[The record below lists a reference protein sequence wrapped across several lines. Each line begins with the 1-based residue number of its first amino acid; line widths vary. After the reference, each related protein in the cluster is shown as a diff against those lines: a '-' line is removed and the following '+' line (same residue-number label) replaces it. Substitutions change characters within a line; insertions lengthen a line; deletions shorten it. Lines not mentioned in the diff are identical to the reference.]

1 MRIRRVLDT
10 IAEPSRFAPAQL
22 CPGLGW
28 MRTYSRSFLSG
39 DFIAAIT
46 VTAYLIPQVMAY
58 ATLAGLPPQAG
69 LAVIVVAMLA
79 YAFLGTSRLLSVG
92 PESSTA
98 LMTAAVLAP
107 LAAASTA
114 RYIGLAASLALIVGA
129 LALVAWILKLG
140 VISDLLSRPV
150 LVGYMAGLGIIMILS
165 QLGAATGLDLAGDTM
180 LEQLASLVSSDSA
193 ESVNWWSV
201 GVALA
206 IAGFLL
212 AFDSRWPRIP
222 FALVLV
228 LLATAA
234 TAGVPV
240 LRDQLAVVGTIPDG
254 QWSWGFALPS
264 MADLQS
270 LLLPAV
276 GVLVVG
282 FADNTLTARMLATG
296 TRERIRPNQEFFA
309 LGVAN
314 VAGSAVS
321 GFPVSSSASRAV
333 LARASGAKTQMY
345 SVISAVL
352 VLVVVLVFDSL
363 LALVP
368 RAALAGIVIY
378 AALRLI
384 DVTAFRHLRTFSSG
398 ALWLAITATVGVL
411 VLDVLYGVLA
421 AIGLSL
427 VQLLYRVARPHYAV
441 LGKSE
446 EIHGWHDL
454 DDLNEPKQVPGLVM
468 FRYDSPLFFANAEDF
483 CVQAERAVDRAEPA
497 ATWLVINMEA
507 NTGVDVDACEALERL
522 RQHCERLGVQ
532 LVLARVKQEVKELLD
547 RDGFSQRLGA
557 ENFYP
562 TLSRATEAFT
572 QDHPDFLN

>member
-1 MRIRRVLDT
+1 MQLRRVLDT
-10 IAEPSRFAPAQL
+10 IAEPSRFSPAQL
-22 CPGLGW
+22 FPGLGW

-39 DFIAAIT
+39 DFIAALT

-58 ATLAGLPPQAG
+58 SSLAGLPSQAG

-79 YAFLGTSRLLSVG
+79 YALLGTSRLLSVG

-107 LAAASTA
+107 MAAASTA

-129 LALVAWILKLG
+129 LALSAWILKLG

-165 QLGAATGLDLAGDTM
+165 QLGTATGLDLAGDTM
-180 LEQLASLVSSDSA
+180 LGQLTSLMSMDSLGNI
-193 ESVNWWSV
+193 NWVSV
-201 GVALA
+201 GVALS
-206 IAGFLL
+206 IACILL
-212 AFDSRWPRIP
+212 ALDSRWPRIP

-228 LLATAA
+228 LIATAA
-234 TAGVPV
+234 TAGVPA
-240 LRDQLAVVGTIPDG
+240 LRDRLEVVGTIPDG
-254 QWSWGFALPS
+254 QWAWGLALPS
-264 MADLQS
+264 FADFQF

-345 SVISAVL
+345 SVISAAL
-352 VLVVVLVFDSL
+352 VLIVVLVFDSL
-363 LALVP
+363 LAMVP

-378 AALRLI
+378 AAFRLI
-384 DVTAFRHLRTFSSG
+384 DITAFRHLRSFSSG
-398 ALWLAITATVGVL
+398 AMWLAVTATIGVL
-411 VLDVLYGVLA
+411 LFDVLYGVLA

-427 VQLLYRVARPHYAV
+427 IQLLYRVARPHYAV

-454 DDLNEPKQVPGLVM
+454 DDLHEPKQVPGLVM

-483 CVQAERAVDRAEPA
+483 CVQAERAVDSAQPRAQ
-497 ATWLVINMEA
+497 WLVINMEA

-522 RQHCERLGVQ
+522 RQHCDRSGVQ
-532 LVLARVKQEVKELLD
+532 LVLARVKQEVKDLLD
-547 RDGFSQRLGA
+547 RDGFSQRLGS
-557 ENFYP
+557 ENFFP
-562 TLSRATEAFT
+562 TLSRATEAYSHRSV
-572 QDHPDFLN
+572 D

>member
-1 MRIRRVLDT
+1 
-10 IAEPSRFAPAQL
+10 RFSPAQL
-22 CPGLGW
+22 FPGLGW
-28 MRTYSRSFLSG
+28 MRTYSRSFWSG
-39 DFIAAIT
+39 DLIAALT
-46 VTAYLIPQVMAY
+46 VTAYLITQVMAY
-58 ATLAGLPPQAG
+58 SSLAGLPSQAG

-79 YAFLGTSRLLSVG
+79 YALLGTSRLLSVG

-107 LAAASTA
+107 MAAASTA

-165 QLGAATGLDLAGDTM
+165 QLGSATGLDLAGDTM
-180 LEQLASLVSSDSA
+180 LGQLTSLMSLDSLGNI
-193 ESVNWWSV
+193 NWVSV
-201 GVALA
+201 GVALS
-206 IAGFLL
+206 IACILF
-212 AFDSRWPRIP
+212 AFDARWPRIP

-228 LLATAA
+228 LLATTA
-234 TAGVPV
+234 TAAVPA
-240 LRDQLAVVGTIPDG
+240 LRDQLEVVGTIPDG
-254 QWSWGFALPS
+254 QWAWGLALPS
-264 MADLQS
+264 IADFQL

-296 TRERIRPNQEFFA
+296 TRERIRPNQEFLA
-309 LGVAN
+309 LGAAN

-345 SVISAVL
+345 SVISALL

-384 DVTAFRHLRTFSSG
+384 DITAFRHLRTFSSG
-398 ALWLAITATVGVL
+398 AMWLAVTATLGVL
-411 VLDVLYGVLA
+411 LFDVLYGVLA
-421 AIGLSL
+421 AVGLSL
-427 VQLLYRVARPHYAV
+427 IQLLYRVARPHYAV

-454 DDLNEPKQVPGLVM
+454 DDLHEPKQVPGLVM

-483 CVQAERAVDRAEPA
+483 CVQAERAVDSAQPQA
-497 ATWLVINMEA
+497 QWLVINMEA

-522 RQHCERLGVQ
+522 RQHCDRSGVQ
-532 LVLARVKQEVKELLD
+532 LVLARVKQEVKDLLD
-547 RDGFSQRLGA
+547 RNGFSQRLGS

-562 TLSRATEAFT
+562 TLSRVTEAYA
-572 QDHPDFLN
+572 QRSVD